1 MTPEEIQVRAQ
12 RCAGMVHARASRG
25 GGGNVH
31 ARAVA
36 CAQRC
41 FDNGTFF
48 QVLLSQTRIT
58 TRRVEVSTAQE
69 PETQVTFEFPDW
81 LGCLPEETQNTIMSK
96 VRQVATQHLQALSS
110 SE

>member
-1 MTPEEIQVRAQ
+1 M
-12 RCAGMVHARASRG
+12 
-25 GGGNVH
+25 
-31 ARAVA
+31 
-36 CAQRC
+36 
-41 FDNGTFF
+41 
-48 QVLLSQTRIT
+48 T

-81 LGCLPEETQNTIMSK
+81 LGCLPEETQYTIISK